1 MPGFKRIQRG
11 LRALLG
17 LARPDDA
24 WARGW
29 LLEEE
34 YALFR
39 ALDPR
44 DREHSV
50 LVAKELLKRYPK
62 APAAAVRAALLHDVG
77 KTVRPYRVLE
87 RILTALFEPYL
98 PTLPPEP
105 PLSGWRG
112 AVQVRLHHE
121 RYGLLMIADPEVKM
135 ALSTSPWKE
144 RIKAIDD
151 EY

>member
-1 MPGFKRIQRG
+1 M
-11 LRALLG
+11 
-17 LARPDDA
+17 
-24 WARGW
+24 
-29 LLEEE
+29 EE

-62 APAAAVRAALLHDVG
+62 APAAVVRAALLHDVG
-77 KTVRPYRVLE
+77 KTVRPYRVME

-98 PTLPPEP
+98 PALPLEP
-105 PLSGWRG
+105 PLPGWRG
-112 AVQVRLHHE
+112 AVQVRLYHE
-121 RYGLLMIADPEVKM
+121 RYGRLMITDPEVKR
-135 ALSTSPWKE
+135 ALAEPPWKD
-144 RIKAIDD
+144 RIQAIDD